1 MLSEFLKDE
10 LFSKCESLEQLQLV
24 VFEIHLWVILC
35 INLGQEDAKWVVCTM
50 CCMHH
55 VNC

>member
-1 MLSEFLKDE
+1 MMSEFLKDE
-10 LFSKCESLEQLQLV
+10 LFSKCESLKQLQLV

-50 CCMHH
+50 C
-55 VNC
+55 N